1 MSRNVSSATG
11 RLAGLTSN
19 GNTSGLGHQIMEE
32 SQPFRRNLLGEKTDP
47 GGVATRP
54 GKAGDQTKR
63 DRVSADAEDDRDRC
77 GRRFGRLSSSGW
89 AGRSDNGDGTA
100 DEVSNE

>member
-1 MSRNVSSATG
+1 
-11 RLAGLTSN
+11 
-19 GNTSGLGHQIMEE
+19 MEE

-100 DEVSNE
+100 DEVSNEGRQASVSPIQPAVLRHCVLPREVA